1 MSGAYP
7 TLRVAVFA
15 DGANREDML
24 KRKREG
30 FVRGFTTNPT
40 LMAKAGV
47 RNYEEF
53 ARSVLGE
60 ITDLPISFEVFSDD
74 FGDMQR
80 QALRICEWGNNV
92 NVKIPITNTQGE
104 SSLGLVKRL
113 LEKRL
118 KLNVTA
124 VFTQEQLD
132 GLKRVLQPEDDVIV
146 SIFAGRIAD
155 TGIDPV
161 PLIRRAVAQFRALS
175 GTRILWAS
183 PRETLNIYQ
192 ADECGCHIVTA
203 TDDLISKL
211 RQHRKS
217 LREFSLETV
226 KMFHDDAQRAG
237 FSL

>member
-1 MSGAYP
+1 MSGTYP
-7 TLRVAVFA
+7 SLRVAVFA
-15 DGANREDML
+15 DGANREEML

-47 RNYEEF
+47 RDYEEF
-53 ARSVLGE
+53 ARSVLAD
-60 ITDLPISFEVFSDD
+60 IDDLPISFEVFSDS
-74 FGDMQR
+74 FEEMER
-80 QALRICEWGNNV
+80 QAVRIAAWGKNV

-104 SSLGLVKRL
+104 SSLGLIKRL
-113 LEKRL
+113 LKRKL

-132 GLKRVLQPEDDVIV
+132 GLAAAVREPDDVII

-155 TGIDPV
+155 TGVDPV
-161 PLIRRAVAQFRALS
+161 PHMRRAVAQFRHLPRA
-175 GTRILWAS
+175 RILWAS

-192 ADECGCHIVTA
+192 ADECGCHIITA
-203 TDDLISKL
+203 TDDLIGRLK
-211 RQHRKS
+211 QHKKA
-217 LREFSLETV
+217 LHEFSLDTV
-226 KMFHDDAQRAG
+226 KMFHDDARRAG